1 MCQNVGETRRITSMA
16 PISAADSLALAR
28 KHLDRV
34 QSSWDPPE
42 WLDLSAY
49 GLYAIEAAVVA
60 AGLHLKLEFKRSH
73 WSKADAAEELAA
85 SHGLPVIAD
94 LMKALNEVRKSE
106 AYGDVSAPRELD
118 PEDVAN
124 RVELYVDAVSDLFAD
139 DEKDE

>member
-1 MCQNVGETRRITSMA
+1 MT
-16 PISAADSLALAR
+16 PIFAEDSLALAQ

-60 AGLHLKLEFKRSH
+60 AGLRLKLEFKRSH
-73 WSKADAAEELAA
+73 WSKAEAAEQLST
-85 SHGLPVIAD
+85 SHGLPPIAD

-106 AYGDVSAPRELD
+106 AYGDVSAPPELD
-118 PEDVAN
+118 AEDVAR
-124 RVELYVDAVSDLFAD
+124 RVDLYIDAVSELFTD
-139 DEKDE
+139 DEEDE